1 MKVIWTTRF
10 QKDIE
15 YYIKKKKYF
24 KIKADIQSVVD
35 ELEKGNLVGDE
46 LQNINVNGKTF
57 KVRTANT
64 SANVG
69 KSNGFRIIYYAVSED
84 NKVYLLTIYSKKDD
98 NRVVTDEEIKQC
110 IEENIE

>member
-24 KIKADIQSVVD
+24 KIKDDIQSVVD

-57 KVRTANT
+57 KVRTAI
-64 SANVG
+64 S
-69 KSNGFRIIYYAVSED
+69 KCRKIQWLPY
-84 NKVYLLTIYSKKDD
+84 YLLCCF
-98 NRVVTDEEIKQC
+98 RR
-110 IEENIE
+110 